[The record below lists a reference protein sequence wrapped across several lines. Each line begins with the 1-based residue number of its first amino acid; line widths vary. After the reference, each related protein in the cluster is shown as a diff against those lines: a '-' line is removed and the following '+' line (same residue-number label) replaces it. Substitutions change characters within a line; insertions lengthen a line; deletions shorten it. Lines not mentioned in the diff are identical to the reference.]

1 MLRLV
6 QQALSRPNLKSKLKT
21 AGRVLSGT
29 LLLFG
34 ASTLLAEQPRKSA
47 SFQIMDDKFK
57 LISKDKFMEQ
67 FQNADEVRVV
77 STIGAIGTGK
87 STLLNKMF
95 FNNEPTFEASDK
107 FTNAG
112 YFSYARNLGRSELE
126 RF

>member
-1 MLRLV
+1 
-6 QQALSRPNLKSKLKT
+6 
-21 AGRVLSGT
+21 
-29 LLLFG
+29 
-34 ASTLLAEQPRKSA
+34 
-47 SFQIMDDKFK
+47 MDDKFK

-107 FTNAG
+107 VSNIIVL
-112 YFSYARNLGRSELE
+112 SYIRRQKRINSDRVYKRRIFQLREEFGPQ
-126 RF
+126 